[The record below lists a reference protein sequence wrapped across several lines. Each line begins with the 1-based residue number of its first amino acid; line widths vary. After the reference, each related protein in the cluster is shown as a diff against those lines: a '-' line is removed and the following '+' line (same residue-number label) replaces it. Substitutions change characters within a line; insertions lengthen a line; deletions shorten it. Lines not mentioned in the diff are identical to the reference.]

1 MAKLHAW
8 QLLMTEFQASSVCPP
23 WLSTM
28 IPCSTKCKP
37 RLLKKRFKKAL
48 ATTGVTLQISGLH
61 PQLLLNPQLQVW
73 FDKNANIQ
81 VAVDYDNQNFDFL
94 YASDF
99 FIEHGAKRAYC
110 TRYIEPTSRQE
121 PITLWREQVLSDFT
135 HWCEQQLFNRRS
147 LVLYACTDHNSPGDL
162 QLTSNGTTDLT
173 TATTWARLCNEP
185 ELHVQRCIGVFPLWQ
200 KE

>member
-8 QLLMTEFQASSVCPP
+8 QLLMTEFQANSGCPS
-23 WLSTM
+23 WLSPM
-28 IPCSTKCKP
+28 ISCSTKCKP

-61 PQLLLNPQLQVW
+61 PQLLLNPKLQVW

-94 YASDF
+94 YVSDLC
-99 FIEHGAKRAYC
+99 IERNAELAYC
-110 TRYIEPTSRQE
+110 TRCIERPS
-121 PITLWREQVLSDFT
+121 PKDPVTLWREQVLSDFT
-135 HWCEQQLFNRRS
+135 YWYERHLFNQRW
-147 LVLYACTDHNSPGDL
+147 LVLYACAGHSSPGDIH
-162 QLTSNGTTDLT
+162 LTSNGTTDWA
-173 TATTWARLCNEP
+173 TATTWARLCNEQA
-185 ELHVQRCIGVFPLWQ
+185 LHVQQCIGLFPLWQ

>member
-1 MAKLHAW
+1 
-8 QLLMTEFQASSVCPP
+8 MTEFQENSGCPP
-23 WLSTM
+23 WLSLM
-28 IPCSTKCKP
+28 ISCSTKCKP

-61 PQLLLNPQLQVW
+61 PQLLLNPKLQVW

-94 YASDF
+94 YASDLC
-99 FIEHGAKRAYC
+99 IERNAEPAYC
-110 TRYIEPTSRQE
+110 TRFIERPS
-121 PITLWREQVLSDFT
+121 PKDPVTLWREQVLSDFT
-135 HWCEQQLFNRRS
+135 YWYERHLFNQRW
-147 LVLYACTDHNSPGDL
+147 LVLCACTDHSSPDDTK
-162 QLTSNGTTDLT
+162 LTSNSTTDWT

-200 KE
+200 TD